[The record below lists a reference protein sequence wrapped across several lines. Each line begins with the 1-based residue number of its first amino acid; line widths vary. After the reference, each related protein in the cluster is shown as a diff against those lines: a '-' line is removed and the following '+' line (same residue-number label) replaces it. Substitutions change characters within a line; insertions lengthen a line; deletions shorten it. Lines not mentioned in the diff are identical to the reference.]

1 MVRSNRG
8 FTAEELWVECDGMR
22 IFGKLYLPENYDG
35 TRHLPAIICAHF
47 FSGSHVTS
55 SVWARMMA
63 RAGYAAYAFDFC
75 GGSPDSRSSGAT
87 TECTIFTHAA
97 DLSAIIDAFKK
108 LDMIDP
114 ASIFLLGQS
123 QGGAVSAM
131 AAAERG
137 DDVAGLILLYPAF
150 VIHQSAVDRFGSPEN
165 VPETYLQFGQELGR
179 EYALAALS
187 YDFYEH
193 VGAYTGPVI
202 MFQGDADEME
212 PKVFSDRAAACYADL
227 DYEIIPGAGHVFQG
241 EDRAHVAARITAFVA
256 EHSRKTD

>member
-1 MVRSNRG
+1 MAANRG
-8 FTAEELWVECDGMR
+8 FTSEDLWVERGNQR
-22 IFGKLYLPENYDG
+22 IYGKLYLPEGYDG
-35 TRHLPAIICAHF
+35 SRRLPAIICAHY
-47 FSGSHVTS
+47 FSGSHCTS
-55 SVWARMMA
+55 AVWARLMA

-75 GGSPDSRSSGAT
+75 GGSPLSRSTGAT

-108 LDMIDP
+108 LDAVDP
-114 ASIFLLGQS
+114 SSIFLLGQS

-137 DDVAGLILLYPAF
+137 DDVAGLVLLYPAF

-179 EYALAALS
+179 DYALAALS

-202 MFQGDADEME
+202 MFQGDADDME
-212 PKVFSDRAAACYADL
+212 PKEFSDRAASCYADL
-227 DYEIIPGAGHVFQG
+227 DYEIIPGAGHMFEG
-241 EDRAHVAARITAFVA
+241 EDRAHVAAHVAAFVA
-256 EHSRKTD
+256 EHSRGL